1 MKNKKNIT
9 HYEILNNNKIKKYN
23 NWLNKKNKNN
33 IENLNYIK
41 FFFNN
46 IKEILEKHN
55 IEIDNEKQFRE
66 EIGLFIYRYSSE

>member
-1 MKNKKNIT
+1 MNNKKNIT

-46 IKEILEKHN
+46 IKEILEKHKV
-55 IEIDNEKQFRE
+55 EIDNEKQFRE
-66 EIGLFIYRYSSE
+66 EIGLFIYRYSGE